1 MVNLTTKPYN
11 EIDKAEFNRGFDR
24 GNYASNYET
33 ETGYQAVADKICGE
47 NGFYRI
53 GHLLGFFSSFE
64 IHEIPENEEI
74 HGHLCKDEVEKYRKE
89 FRNELG
95 WI

>member
-1 MVNLTTKPYN
+1 MANLTTRPYN
-11 EIDKAEFNRGFDR
+11 RKDQVEFNRGFAR
-24 GNYASNYET
+24 GNYASAYET
-33 ETGYQAVADKICGE
+33 EDYGATQKDLIGQ

-64 IHEIPENEEI
+64 LDEIPDVLI
-74 HGHLCKDEVEKYRKE
+74 YSVPLRDEVEHYRAE
-89 FRNELG
+89 FEREG